1 MTQSDNRAVPFR
13 RSWVLAGVAVVLLWR
28 IGALVSP
35 ISLLTIPEMLRLPVG
50 LLGLLFMVCG
60 VWAWWIRPDR
70 FTSVFLIVAMGG
82 AIHWGGAPGFADA
95 GLELNILFVYLAL
108 SALGEVGLLHLA
120 LIYPGGRELPRGAL
134 YALYLI
140 AALALLVAPFAG
152 MLSKDSMGLMV
163 GIILGVA
170 NLFSLAAGV
179 LFLVSLFRTDS
190 ATRRAANLPL
200 IVAALFGSFI
210 VSTLGTEGV
219 LLPPSEA
226 WNLLNGLI
234 PIALAVEVVRFG
246 NLDS

>member
-1 MTQSDNRAVPFR
+1 
-13 RSWVLAGVAVVLLWR
+13 
-28 IGALVSP
+28 
-35 ISLLTIPEMLRLPVG
+35 
-50 LLGLLFMVCG
+50 
-60 VWAWWIRPDR
+60 
-70 FTSVFLIVAMGG
+70 
-82 AIHWGGAPGFADA
+82 
-95 GLELNILFVYLAL
+95 
-108 SALGEVGLLHLA
+108 
-120 LIYPGGRELPRGAL
+120 
-134 YALYLI
+134 
-140 AALALLVAPFAG
+140 

-234 PIALAVEVVRFG
+234 PIALAVAVVRFG